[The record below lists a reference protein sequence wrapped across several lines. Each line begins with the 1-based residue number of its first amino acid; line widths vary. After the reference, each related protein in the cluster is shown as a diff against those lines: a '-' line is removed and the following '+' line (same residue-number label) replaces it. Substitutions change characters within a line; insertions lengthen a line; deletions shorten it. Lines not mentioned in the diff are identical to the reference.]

1 MTPDLGR
8 DRLPVHRLTTRRRAG
23 QRVALLLVALA
34 AAGPAAAQD
43 VRLRSIAPDD
53 VRGTAQ
59 AVVVEAGA
67 IVHTALLLPED
78 ATGQLHG
85 AGDAAAQ
92 AARVLDAVQTALEAA
107 GTGLDRLV
115 RLHVYLTDASSM
127 PAVERQLAGRFAGA
141 TKPAVTFVETAPL
154 GAGVLVSM
162 DAIAATGSSA
172 RLGGAARIVVPGLP
186 RQARDGAHVAVQ
198 PSGPFVVVSGRAAQ
212 GEFDAAIAGTLE
224 QLRADLKGVGLGFE
238 HVVHVKSFVG
248 DVSQAARLRE
258 IVAQSFGAPAPPQ
271 VVTEWLRAG
280 APAEIELVAAAPPVS
295 APVTADAAG
304 VTYVEPI
311 SSRYSR
317 VASVH
322 RGRPVFVS
330 GLYGSSSDPAAQV
343 TEMFDELR
351 RVLAAAGSD
360 MRLLVKATYYV
371 SDTAADR
378 AINDIRPKLFD
389 AERPPAASKISVRG
403 TGRPGKGST
412 FDMIAVTA
420 ER

>member
-1 MTPDLGR
+1 MTPVR
-8 DRLPVHRLTTRRRAG
+8 
-23 QRVALLLVALA
+23 RVALLLVALA

-43 VRLRSIAPDD
+43 VRLRAIAPDD
-53 VRGTAQ
+53 ARGTAQ

-67 IVHTALLLPED
+67 LVHTALLLPED
-78 ATGQLHG
+78 AGGQLHG
-85 AGDAAAQ
+85 LADAGAQ
-92 AARVLDAVQTALEAA
+92 AARVFDNLQIALKAA
-107 GTGLDRLV
+107 GTSLGQLV
-115 RLHVYLTDASSM
+115 RLHVYLTDASST
-127 PAVERQLAGRFAGA
+127 PAVGRLLAERFAGA
-141 TKPAVTFVETAPL
+141 SKPAVTFVETAP
-154 GAGVLVSM
+154 ARDGVLVAM
-162 DAIAATGSSA
+162 DAIAATGLSA
-172 RLGGAARIVVPGLP
+172 RPGRAARIVVPGLP

-198 PSGPFVVVSGRAAQ
+198 ADGPFVVVSGRAAQ
-212 GEFDAAIAGTLE
+212 GEFDAAIAGTLD
-224 QLRADLKGVGLGFE
+224 QLRADLKGVGLGFDD
-238 HVVHVKSFVG
+238 VVQVKSFVR
-248 DVSQAARLRE
+248 DMSQAARLRE
-258 IVAQSFGAPAPPQ
+258 IVAQAFGAPAPPQ

-280 APAEIELVAAAPPVS
+280 APAEIELIAAAPTLSPS
-295 APVTADAAG
+295 APAGAAG

-317 VASVH
+317 VAWVH
-322 RGRPVFVS
+322 GGRPVFVS

-360 MRLLVKATYYV
+360 LRHLVKATYYV

-389 AERPPAASKISVRG
+389 ADRPPAASKITVRG
-403 TGRPGKGST
+403 TGRAGKGST